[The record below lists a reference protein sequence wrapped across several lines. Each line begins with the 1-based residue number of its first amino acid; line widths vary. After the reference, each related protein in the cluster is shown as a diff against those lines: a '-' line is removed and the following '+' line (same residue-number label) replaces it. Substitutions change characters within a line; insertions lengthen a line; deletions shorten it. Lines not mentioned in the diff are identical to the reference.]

1 MNQDPPA
8 DTTANLVFEL
18 ARLFRRR
25 MDEAL
30 SAERIEVTPAEGR
43 TLLRIA
49 RSGPMR
55 QNALAE
61 AMGVEPMTLSGL
73 LDRLERGGLIVR
85 ETDPAD
91 RRAKLVRTR
100 PEASALIARI
110 EAVAGRLREQAAHG
124 IGPAERDTARR
135 VLARMRKNLTAEIV
149 EPA

>member
-1 MNQDPPA
+1 MDQGPAA

-25 MDEAL
+25 MDEVL

-43 TLLRIA
+43 ALLRIA
-49 RSGPMR
+49 RAEPIR
-55 QNALAE
+55 QSALAE
-61 AMGVEPMTLSGL
+61 QMGVEPMTLSGL
-73 LDRLERGGLIVR
+73 LDRLERAGLIVR
-85 ETDPAD
+85 ATDPAD

-100 PEASALIARI
+100 PEASALIDRI

-124 IGPAERDTARR
+124 LGPAERETARR
-135 VLARMRKNLTAEIV
+135 VLARMRKNLSAEIL